1 MNGCLFEKHLS
12 PDEIS
17 TAIEH
22 VLASPKDQGLLQLI
36 VRRPAVNK
44 REVIESGVLDLE
56 KGLVGDNWLERGSS
70 RTTNGL
76 GHPEMQ
82 LNVMNFRF
90 ALLIAGSRERVPLA
104 GDQLFM
110 DLDLS
115 EENVPPGTRLS
126 IGEAMIEVTTI
137 PHLGC
142 KKFVERFGL
151 DAMKFANSDFGRKH
165 HLRGINA
172 RVIKCGSINCGD
184 AVRVDARVDE
194 IWVAEADKRLRAY
207 REGRLGAVEN
217 PF

>member
-1 MNGCLFEKHLS
+1 MDGLLFDKHLTT
-12 PDEIS
+12 DEINS
-17 TAIEH
+17 SLTD
-22 VLASPKDQGLLQLI
+22 VLSSPTDDGVLEMI

-56 KGLVGDNWLERGSS
+56 NGLVGDNWLERGSA

-82 LNVMNFRF
+82 LNLMNYRF
-90 ALLIAGSRERVPLA
+90 ALLIAGSRERAPLA
-104 GDQLFM
+104 GDQLFV

-126 IGEAMIEVTTI
+126 IGEAMIEVTSI

-151 DAMKFANSDFGRKH
+151 DAMKFANSDFGRRH

-172 RVIKCGSINCGD
+172 KIVKAGEIHSRNIIRVVSPPK
-184 AVRVDARVDE
+184 
-194 IWVAEADKRLRAY
+194 
-207 REGRLGAVEN
+207 
-217 PF
+217 

>member
-1 MNGCLFEKHLS
+1 MEIMNGILFENHRTNQ
-12 PDEIS
+12 EINS
-17 TAIEH
+17 AIKH
-22 VLASPKDQGLLQLI
+22 VLDSPKDGGTLEMI
-36 VRRPAVNK
+36 VRRPVVDR
-44 REVIESGVLDLE
+44 REVINSGALDIE
-56 KGLVGDNWLERGSS
+56 NGLVGDNWLARGSS
-70 RTTNGL
+70 RTDNGL

-82 LNVMNFRF
+82 INVMNYRF

-104 GDQLFM
+104 GDQLFV

-126 IGEAMIEVTTI
+126 IGDAVIEVTTI

-172 RVIKCGSINCGD
+172 RVIQSGSITTSD
-184 AVRVDARVDE
+184 IIRR
-194 IWVAEADKRLRAY
+194 IR
-207 REGRLGAVEN
+207 
-217 PF
+217 